1 MFFRTCNP
9 NTFIA
14 RYCYVKRVSKSVVGH
29 PAIQKQ
35 HSQTFANLCRC
46 SPIFPL
52 ILKNQTGMFPCH
64 RSHYLQ
70 RHIVPVFSLDL
81 GEGFPNCKWKK
92 NGHLLN
98 IVFSTNF
105 WGLHTLLHAAG
116 GLSESANF
124 DTQKSD
130 PNNLLCLTMG
140 SAWTVVSLNLLGSG
154 TNSKTHKCRQQTH
167 RWGSSQGRPDAVLAF
182 RTKVTGGLDIVGFMA
197 LEDSKDGAWRTR
209 TVEPWWKWYGCFL
222 KNGGTPKTPQN
233 DHF

>member
-29 PAIQKQ
+29 PAIHKQ

-64 RSHYLQ
+64 RSRYLQ
-70 RHIVPVFSLDL
+70 RHIVPVSIWIWVKDFRIATEKSAPSAHRLLDKLLRLAHSTACCWWPVGVRKFWHSKIWSQQSPLPHDGFRLDSSVTQPL
-81 GEGFPNCKWKK
+81 GFRNQQQK
-92 NGHLLN
+92 H
-98 IVFSTNF
+98 TN
-105 WGLHTLLHAAG
+105 
-116 GLSESANF
+116 
-124 DTQKSD
+124 
-130 PNNLLCLTMG
+130 
-140 SAWTVVSLNLLGSG
+140 VVSNPA
-154 TNSKTHKCRQQTH
+154 TH

-182 RTKVTGGLDIVGFMA
+182 RTKVTGGLDIGFMA

-209 TVEPWWKWYGCFL
+209 TVEAWWKWHGCFRE
-222 KNGGTPKTPQN
+222 
-233 DHF
+233 